1 MAVCGD
7 RPPFSNRIL
16 KVHLWEKGKNFMNK
30 EKNIRWIP
38 VLCFGVLMLGLGS
51 SDSLRGIFSPVFQ
64 EHYSVGGKG
73 LSMMVVISYVGNLL
87 FLSVGGKMMDTF
99 DRKKVA
105 MGMLGIWMAA
115 VLLNVLTDS
124 YPMILLSMF
133 LALGAS
139 TMLNTTVNLLTP
151 MVCAGYAGM
160 MVNIFFFIQGIG
172 TSGSQ
177 FLLGRYAFSYNGWKM
192 INGVLFAV
200 GLVSLGL
207 FAMVNLKPEKRET
220 QSAEGNSQGEQ
231 RRKSSDGV
239 VENGIAQSQNG
250 KKKKPQDMPGAS
262 VFWLLV
268 LMMGFYFIGE
278 HGIMNWMLT
287 YCMNA
292 LQMPSHTASAYL
304 SIFWGGMTVGRL
316 VFAPVVQKLGVRKSL
331 KYFGGAGTVLF
342 VAGVLSGSKGVIL
355 LSGSGLLISILYPT
369 MVLFFQ
375 QIYPSSVVATKTG
388 AIISAATIAD
398 IVFNAGFGAL
408 SDSVGIQISFLILP
422 VCMVLYYCFYLLLLR
437 VSPSEA

>member
-1 MAVCGD
+1 
-7 RPPFSNRIL
+7 
-16 KVHLWEKGKNFMNK
+16 MNK

-177 FLLGRYAFSYNGWKM
+177 FLLGRFAFSYDGWKM
-192 INGVLFAV
+192 INGVLFAG
-200 GLVSLGL
+200 GLVSLVL
-207 FAMVNLKPEKRET
+207 FAMVNLKPEKIKPKT
-220 QSAEGNSQGEQ
+220 IQ
-231 RRKSSDGV
+231 
-239 VENGIAQSQNG
+239 
-250 KKKKPQDMPGAS
+250 KKKPQDMPGAS
-262 VFWLLV
+262 IFWLLV

-292 LQMPSHTASAYL
+292 LQMPSHTASTYL

-342 VAGVLSGSKGVIL
+342 VTGVLSGSKGVIL
-355 LSGSGLLISILYPT
+355 LSSSGLLISILYPT

-375 QIYPSSVVATKTG
+375 QIYPVSVVATKTG

-408 SDSVGIQISFLILP
+408 SDSMGIQISFLILP

-437 VSPSEA
+437 VSPSEV

>member
-1 MAVCGD
+1 
-7 RPPFSNRIL
+7 
-16 KVHLWEKGKNFMNK
+16 MNK

-177 FLLGRYAFSYNGWKM
+177 FLLGRFAFSYDGWKM

-207 FAMVNLKPEKRET
+207 FAMVNLKPEKEKT
-220 QSAEGNSQGEQ
+220 KPKTSQ
-231 RRKSSDGV
+231 
-239 VENGIAQSQNG
+239 
-250 KKKKPQDMPGAS
+250 KKKPQDMPGAS
-262 VFWLLV
+262 IFWLLV

-342 VAGVLSGSKGVIL
+342 VTGVLSGSKGVIL
-355 LSGSGLLISILYPT
+355 LSSSGLLISILYPT

-375 QIYPSSVVATKTG
+375 QIYPVSVVATKTG

-408 SDSVGIQISFLILP
+408 SDSMGIQISFLILP

-437 VSPSEA
+437 VSSLEA

>member
-160 MVNIFFFIQGIG
+160 MVNIIFFIQGIG

-177 FLLGRYAFSYNGWKM
+177 FLLGRFAFSYDGWKM

-200 GLVSLGL
+200 GLVSLVL
-207 FAMVNLKPEKRET
+207 FAMVNLKPEKIKPKT
-220 QSAEGNSQGEQ
+220 IQ
-231 RRKSSDGV
+231 
-239 VENGIAQSQNG
+239 
-250 KKKKPQDMPGAS
+250 KKKPQDMPGAS
-262 VFWLLV
+262 IFWLLV

-292 LQMPSHTASAYL
+292 LQMPSHTASTYL

-342 VAGVLSGSKGVIL
+342 VTGVLSGSKGVIL
-355 LSGSGLLISILYPT
+355 LSSSGLLISILYPT

-375 QIYPSSVVATKTG
+375 QIYPVSVVATKTG

-408 SDSVGIQISFLILP
+408 SDSMGIQISFLILP

-437 VSPSEA
+437 VSPSEV

>member
-64 EHYSVGGKG
+64 EHYSVGGRG

-177 FLLGRYAFSYNGWKM
+177 FLLGRFAFSYDGWKM

-207 FAMVNLKPEKRET
+207 FAMVNLKPEKEKT
-220 QSAEGNSQGEQ
+220 KPKTSQ
-231 RRKSSDGV
+231 
-239 VENGIAQSQNG
+239 
-250 KKKKPQDMPGAS
+250 KKKPQDMPGAS
-262 VFWLLV
+262 IFWLLV

-342 VAGVLSGSKGVIL
+342 VTGVLSGSKGVIL
-355 LSGSGLLISILYPT
+355 LSSSGLLISILYPT

-375 QIYPSSVVATKTG
+375 QIYPVSVVATKTG

-408 SDSVGIQISFLILP
+408 SDSMGIQISFLILP

-437 VSPSEA
+437 VSPSEV

>member
-16 KVHLWEKGKNFMNK
+16 KVHLWEKGTNFMNK

-64 EHYSVGGKG
+64 EHYSVGGRG

-177 FLLGRYAFSYNGWKM
+177 FLLGRFAFSYDGWKM

-200 GLVSLGL
+200 GLVSLVL
-207 FAMVNLKPEKRET
+207 FAMVNLKPEKIKPKT
-220 QSAEGNSQGEQ
+220 IQ
-231 RRKSSDGV
+231 
-239 VENGIAQSQNG
+239 
-250 KKKKPQDMPGAS
+250 KKKPQDMPGAS
-262 VFWLLV
+262 IFWLLV

-292 LQMPSHTASAYL
+292 LQMPSHTASTYL

-342 VAGVLSGSKGVIL
+342 VTGVLSGSKGVIL
-355 LSGSGLLISILYPT
+355 LSSSGLLISILYPT

-375 QIYPSSVVATKTG
+375 QIYPVSVVATKTG

-408 SDSVGIQISFLILP
+408 SDSMGIQISFLILP

-437 VSPSEA
+437 VSPSEV

>member
-99 DRKKVA
+99 DRKKVS

-177 FLLGRYAFSYNGWKM
+177 FLLGRFAFSYDGWKM

-200 GLVSLGL
+200 GLVSLVL
-207 FAMVNLKPEKRET
+207 FAMVNLKPEKIKPKT
-220 QSAEGNSQGEQ
+220 IQ
-231 RRKSSDGV
+231 
-239 VENGIAQSQNG
+239 
-250 KKKKPQDMPGAS
+250 KKKPQDMPGAS
-262 VFWLLV
+262 IFWLLV

-292 LQMPSHTASAYL
+292 LQMPSHTASTYL

-342 VAGVLSGSKGVIL
+342 VTGVLSGSKGVIL
-355 LSGSGLLISILYPT
+355 LSSSGLLISILYPT

-375 QIYPSSVVATKTG
+375 QIYPVSVVATKTG

-408 SDSVGIQISFLILP
+408 SDSMGIQISFLILP

-437 VSPSEA
+437 VSPSEV

>member
-133 LALGAS
+133 LALRAS

-177 FLLGRYAFSYNGWKM
+177 FLLGRFAFSYDGWKM

-200 GLVSLGL
+200 GLVSLVL
-207 FAMVNLKPEKRET
+207 FAMVNLKPEKIKPKT
-220 QSAEGNSQGEQ
+220 IQ
-231 RRKSSDGV
+231 
-239 VENGIAQSQNG
+239 
-250 KKKKPQDMPGAS
+250 KKKPQDMPGAS
-262 VFWLLV
+262 IFWLLV

-292 LQMPSHTASAYL
+292 LQMPSHTASTYL

-331 KYFGGAGTVLF
+331 KYFGGTGTVLF
-342 VAGVLSGSKGVIL
+342 VTGVLSGSKGVIL
-355 LSGSGLLISILYPT
+355 LSSSGLLISILYPT

-375 QIYPSSVVATKTG
+375 QIYPVSVVATKTG

-408 SDSVGIQISFLILP
+408 SDSMGIQISFLILP

-437 VSPSEA
+437 VSPSEV

>member
-64 EHYSVGGKG
+64 EHYSVGGRG

-177 FLLGRYAFSYNGWKM
+177 FLLGRFAFSYDGWKM

-207 FAMVNLKPEKRET
+207 FAMVNLKPEKEKT
-220 QSAEGNSQGEQ
+220 KPKTSQ
-231 RRKSSDGV
+231 
-239 VENGIAQSQNG
+239 
-250 KKKKPQDMPGAS
+250 KKKPQDMPGAS
-262 VFWLLV
+262 IFWLLV

-369 MVLFFQ
+369 TVLFFQ
-375 QIYPSSVVATKTG
+375 QIYPVSVVATKTG

-408 SDSVGIQISFLILP
+408 SDSMGIQISFLILP

-437 VSPSEA
+437 VSPSEV

>member
-1 MAVCGD
+1 
-7 RPPFSNRIL
+7 
-16 KVHLWEKGKNFMNK
+16 MNK

-64 EHYSVGGKG
+64 EHYGVGGRG

-115 VLLNVLTDS
+115 GLLNVLTDS

-200 GLVSLGL
+200 GLVSLVL
-207 FAMVNLKPEKRET
+207 FAMVNLKPEKEKIKPKT
-220 QSAEGNSQGEQ
+220 IQ
-231 RRKSSDGV
+231 
-239 VENGIAQSQNG
+239 
-250 KKKKPQDMPGAS
+250 KKKPQDMPGAS
-262 VFWLLV
+262 IFWLLV

-287 YCMNA
+287 YCMNT

-342 VAGVLSGSKGVIL
+342 VAGVLSGSQGVIL

-375 QIYPSSVVATKTG
+375 QIYPVSVVATKTG

-408 SDSVGIQISFLILP
+408 SDSMGIQISFLILP

>member
-64 EHYSVGGKG
+64 EHYSVGGRG

-177 FLLGRYAFSYNGWKM
+177 FLLGRFAFSYDGWKM

-200 GLVSLGL
+200 GLVSLVL
-207 FAMVNLKPEKRET
+207 FAMVNLKPEKIKPKT
-220 QSAEGNSQGEQ
+220 IQ
-231 RRKSSDGV
+231 
-239 VENGIAQSQNG
+239 
-250 KKKKPQDMPGAS
+250 KKKPQDMPGAS
-262 VFWLLV
+262 IFWLLV

-292 LQMPSHTASAYL
+292 LQMPSHTASTYL

-342 VAGVLSGSKGVIL
+342 VTGVLSGSKGVIL
-355 LSGSGLLISILYPT
+355 LSSSGLLISILYPT

-375 QIYPSSVVATKTG
+375 QIYPVSVVATKTG

-408 SDSVGIQISFLILP
+408 SDSHGNPDQLSDP
-422 VCMVLYYCFYLLLLR
+422 SGLYGTVLLLLSAAFAGIP
-437 VSPSEA
+437 VGSLTIP

>member
-124 YPMILLSMF
+124 YPMVLLSMF

-177 FLLGRYAFSYNGWKM
+177 FLLGRFAFSYDGWKM

-200 GLVSLGL
+200 GLVSLVL
-207 FAMVNLKPEKRET
+207 FAMVNLKPEKIKPKT
-220 QSAEGNSQGEQ
+220 IQ
-231 RRKSSDGV
+231 
-239 VENGIAQSQNG
+239 
-250 KKKKPQDMPGAS
+250 KKKPQDMPGAS
-262 VFWLLV
+262 IFWLLV

-292 LQMPSHTASAYL
+292 LQMPSHTASTYL

-342 VAGVLSGSKGVIL
+342 VTGVLSGSKGVIL
-355 LSGSGLLISILYPT
+355 LSSSGLLISILYPT

-375 QIYPSSVVATKTG
+375 QIYPVSVVATKTG

-408 SDSVGIQISFLILP
+408 SDSMGIQISFLILP

-437 VSPSEA
+437 VSPSEV

>member
-1 MAVCGD
+1 
-7 RPPFSNRIL
+7 
-16 KVHLWEKGKNFMNK
+16 
-30 EKNIRWIP
+30 
-38 VLCFGVLMLGLGS
+38 
-51 SDSLRGIFSPVFQ
+51 
-64 EHYSVGGKG
+64 
-73 LSMMVVISYVGNLL
+73 MMVVISYVGNLL

-124 YPMILLSMF
+124 YPMILLSKF

-177 FLLGRYAFSYNGWKM
+177 FLLGRFAFSYDGWKM

-207 FAMVNLKPEKRET
+207 FAMVNLKPEKEKT
-220 QSAEGNSQGEQ
+220 KPNTSQ
-231 RRKSSDGV
+231 
-239 VENGIAQSQNG
+239 
-250 KKKKPQDMPGAS
+250 KKKPQDMPGAS
-262 VFWLLV
+262 IFWLLV

-342 VAGVLSGSKGVIL
+342 VTGVLSGSKGVIL
-355 LSGSGLLISILYPT
+355 LSSSGLLISILYPT

-375 QIYPSSVVATKTG
+375 QIYPVSVVATKTG

-408 SDSVGIQISFLILP
+408 SDSMGIQISFLILP

-437 VSPSEA
+437 VSPSEV

>member
-105 MGMLGIWMAA
+105 RGMLGIWMAA

-177 FLLGRYAFSYNGWKM
+177 FLLGRFAFSYDGWKM

-200 GLVSLGL
+200 GLVSLVL
-207 FAMVNLKPEKRET
+207 FAMVNLKPEKIKPKT
-220 QSAEGNSQGEQ
+220 IQ
-231 RRKSSDGV
+231 
-239 VENGIAQSQNG
+239 
-250 KKKKPQDMPGAS
+250 KKKPQDMPGAS
-262 VFWLLV
+262 IFWLLV

-292 LQMPSHTASAYL
+292 LQMPSHTASTYL

-342 VAGVLSGSKGVIL
+342 VTGVLSGSKGVIL
-355 LSGSGLLISILYPT
+355 LSSSGLLISILYPT

-375 QIYPSSVVATKTG
+375 QIYPVSVVATKTG

-408 SDSVGIQISFLILP
+408 SDSMGIQISFLILP

-437 VSPSEA
+437 VSPSEV

>member
-64 EHYSVGGKG
+64 EHYSVGGRG

-99 DRKKVA
+99 DRKNVA

-177 FLLGRYAFSYNGWKM
+177 FLLGRFAFSYDGWKM

-207 FAMVNLKPEKRET
+207 FAMVNLKPEKEKT
-220 QSAEGNSQGEQ
+220 KPKTSQ
-231 RRKSSDGV
+231 
-239 VENGIAQSQNG
+239 
-250 KKKKPQDMPGAS
+250 KKKPQDMPGAS
-262 VFWLLV
+262 IFWLLV

-342 VAGVLSGSKGVIL
+342 VTGVLSGSKGVIL
-355 LSGSGLLISILYPT
+355 LSSSGLLISILYPT

-375 QIYPSSVVATKTG
+375 QIYPVSVVATKTG

-408 SDSVGIQISFLILP
+408 SDSMGIQISFLILP

-437 VSPSEA
+437 VSPSEV

>member
-64 EHYSVGGKG
+64 EHYSVGGRG

-99 DRKKVA
+99 DRKKVD

-177 FLLGRYAFSYNGWKM
+177 FLLGRFAFSYDGWKM

-207 FAMVNLKPEKRET
+207 FAMVNLKPEKEKT
-220 QSAEGNSQGEQ
+220 KPKTSQ
-231 RRKSSDGV
+231 
-239 VENGIAQSQNG
+239 
-250 KKKKPQDMPGAS
+250 KKKPQDMPGAS
-262 VFWLLV
+262 IFWLLV

-342 VAGVLSGSKGVIL
+342 VTGVLSGSKGVIL
-355 LSGSGLLISILYPT
+355 LSSSGLLISILYPT

-375 QIYPSSVVATKTG
+375 QIYPVSVVATKTG

-408 SDSVGIQISFLILP
+408 SDSMGIQISFLILP

-437 VSPSEA
+437 VSPSEV

>member
-177 FLLGRYAFSYNGWKM
+177 FLLGRFAFSYDGWKM

-200 GLVSLGL
+200 GLVSLVL
-207 FAMVNLKPEKRET
+207 FAMVNLKPEKIKPKT
-220 QSAEGNSQGEQ
+220 IQ
-231 RRKSSDGV
+231 
-239 VENGIAQSQNG
+239 
-250 KKKKPQDMPGAS
+250 KKKPQDMPGAS
-262 VFWLLV
+262 IFWLLV

-292 LQMPSHTASAYL
+292 LQMPSHTASTYL

-342 VAGVLSGSKGVIL
+342 VTGVLSGSKGVIL
-355 LSGSGLLISILYPT
+355 LSSSGLLISIL
-369 MVLFFQ
+369 
-375 QIYPSSVVATKTG
+375 
-388 AIISAATIAD
+388 II
-398 IVFNAGFGAL
+398 NKL
-408 SDSVGIQISFLILP
+408 
-422 VCMVLYYCFYLLLLR
+422 
-437 VSPSEA
+437 

>member
-30 EKNIRWIP
+30 EKSIRWIP

-64 EHYSVGGKG
+64 EHYSVGGRG

-177 FLLGRYAFSYNGWKM
+177 FLLGRFAFSYDGWKM

-207 FAMVNLKPEKRET
+207 FTMVNLKPEKIKPEKIKPKT
-220 QSAEGNSQGEQ
+220 IQ
-231 RRKSSDGV
+231 
-239 VENGIAQSQNG
+239 
-250 KKKKPQDMPGAS
+250 KKKPQDMPGAS
-262 VFWLLV
+262 IFWLLV

-292 LQMPSHTASAYL
+292 LQMPSHTASTYL

-342 VAGVLSGSKGVIL
+342 VTGVLSGSKGVIL
-355 LSGSGLLISILYPT
+355 LSSSGLLISILYPT

-375 QIYPSSVVATKTG
+375 QIYPVSVVATKTG

-408 SDSVGIQISFLILP
+408 SDSMGIQISFLILP

-437 VSPSEA
+437 VSPSEV

>member
-1 MAVCGD
+1 
-7 RPPFSNRIL
+7 
-16 KVHLWEKGKNFMNK
+16 MNK
-30 EKNIRWIP
+30 KNVRWIP

-64 EHYSVGGKG
+64 EHYGVGGRG

-105 MGMLGIWMAA
+105 MGMLGIWIAA
-115 VLLNVLTDS
+115 VLLNILTDS

-177 FLLGRYAFSYNGWKM
+177 FLLGRFAFSYDGWKM

-207 FAMVNLKPEKRET
+207 FAMVNLKPEKEKT
-220 QSAEGNSQGEQ
+220 KPKTSQ
-231 RRKSSDGV
+231 
-239 VENGIAQSQNG
+239 
-250 KKKKPQDMPGAS
+250 KKKPQDMPGAS
-262 VFWLLV
+262 IFWLLV

-355 LSGSGLLISILYPT
+355 LSASGLLISILYPT

-375 QIYPSSVVATKTG
+375 QIYPVSVVATKTG

-408 SDSVGIQISFLILP
+408 SDSMGIQISFLILP
-422 VCMVLYYCFYLLLLR
+422 VCMVLYYCCYLLLLR
-437 VSPSEA
+437 VSPLEA